1 MTKNQEMP
9 SASSRIPTA
18 VGNLV
23 VVLSVDLLR
32 AALNDGGLVR
42 S

>member
-1 MTKNQEMP
+1 MAKNQGMP
-9 SASSRIPTA
+9 YASSRISTA
-18 VGNLV
+18 VEYLM

-32 AALNDGGLVR
+32 AEPDDRGLAR